1 MSSEG
6 LLKKLEEISFRY
18 DEVSKLIVDPEIISD
33 MKRYVKLNREFKE
46 LEPIVQ
52 TYLSYK
58 NVLSNIDSSKEILK
72 TELDDEFRE
81 MAKLELDDLFQKKEK
96 MDQDIKRL
104 LIPKDPDD
112 NKDVIIVLTHLYAN

>member
-33 MKRYVKLNREFKE
+33 MKRYVKLNREYKE

-52 TYLSYK
+52 TYLSY
-58 NVLSNIDSSKEILK
+58 NNILSNINSSK
-72 TELDDEFRE
+72 
-81 MAKLELDDLFQKKEK
+81 
-96 MDQDIKRL
+96 
-104 LIPKDPDD
+104 
-112 NKDVIIVLTHLYAN
+112 